1 MKLPFFLA
9 SRFVAADDL
18 DGTVPVVRR
27 LNARTPE
34 SPGLH
39 VTLDL
44 LGEYVEDRAVATA
57 ALGHYETLVR
67 RIAADGLDSNISIKL
82 SMLGQKIDEDFALAN
97 LRRLLALAREH
108 DIFVRLDM
116 EGSDITQSTLDLFED
131 VYPDF
136 PDHVGVV
143 LQAYL
148 ARTARDVERMCALK
162 ARVRLCKGA
171 YQEPPEIAYQ
181 TMDDIRA
188 RYTEY
193 MRELIRYARYPG
205 IATHDDT
212 LIEATKQFTASE
224 GIGSDAFEFQMLYG
238 IRAGAQRDLARE
250 GYNVRVYV
258 PYGTDWL
265 PYYGRRLREI
275 KTLGFLVRNVFR
287 R

>member
-1 MKLPFFLA
+1 MRLPFFLA
-9 SRFVAADDL
+9 SRFVAAEDL
-18 DGTVPVVRR
+18 DGAVPVVRR
-27 LNARTPE
+27 FNAATPE
-34 SPGLH
+34 HPPIH

-44 LGEYVEDRAVATA
+44 LGEYVSDRSVASA
-57 ALGHYETLVR
+57 ALAQYERLLD
-67 RIAADGLDSNISIKL
+67 RIAADRLDSNISIKL

-97 LRRLLALAREH
+97 LRQLLKKAKET

-116 EGSDITQSTLDLFED
+116 EGSDITQSTLDLFEA
-131 VYPDF
+131 VYPEY

-148 ARTARDVERMCALK
+148 TRTAKDVERMCALK

-181 TMDDIRA
+181 SMDDIRA
-188 RYTEY
+188 HFVEY

-205 IATHDDT
+205 IATHDDR
-212 LIEATKQFTASE
+212 LIDATKAFVASE
-224 GIGSDAFEFQMLYG
+224 NIGNDAFEFQMLYG
-238 IRAGAQRDLARE
+238 MRAQKQKDLARE
-250 GYNVRVYV
+250 GHNVRVYV

-265 PYYGRRLREI
+265 PYYSRRLREI
-275 KTLGFLVRNVFR
+275 KTLGFLARNLFR